1 VRVEE
6 MSESKPSDEASL
18 TRLRRCRNWIVSV
31 IWDESGRHLFTDP
44 MAAGVKA
51 A

>member
-18 TRLRRCRNWIVSV
+18 TRLRRCRNRIVSV
-31 IWDESGRHLFTDP
+31 IWNESGRHLFTDP